1 MTFSDRLEAFEK
13 RITEL
18 EAENKRLHDTVAYLT
33 KQLFGKRSEKTSS
46 LSEGQVSLFDELAQ
60 IFNEVEDLADPKVA
74 EPNLQQE
81 AAKFAQKRY
90 KGQRKDQ
97 VKHLEHIKK
106 VYHLTAAER
115 SCKTCGADLV
125 VVGEEFVRSE
135 LEFIPA
141 QVRVID
147 FYRETLECR
156 PCRKGDKPYMKK
168 AELPDPVIL
177 HSLASPSTLAWIM
190 HQKFVNAIPLYRQEA
205 EWQML
210 GVTLSRA
217 TMSNWLMVAARDW
230 LLPVTE
236 HLRQE
241 LLKEKYLHVDETPIQ
256 VLQEEGRKNT
266 TESYM
271 WVYSTGQY
279 GDHPIRLFEY
289 QPGRGGNY
297 PKKFLKGFQGYLH
310 TDAYAGYDKVEKMI
324 RCYCWAHVR
333 RKFVDALPKDVQSA
347 EATIAAQGI
356 QFCNQLFEMEKA
368 LRGLPVDERYKERLA
383 KQIPMLEAF
392 WSWAKSSSQRIMP
405 KCKTSEALLYA
416 LKYKEGL
423 MNYLKDGNCS
433 ISNNLAE
440 NSIRPFTIGRKNWLF
455 SGSPRGAAASA
466 AIYSLVET
474 AKANGLSPH
483 HYLSHILEDL
493 PGLPFRQYPE
503 TLDRYLPWQP
513 EIQKKCASSK
523 TGK

>member
-1 MTFSDRLEAFEK
+1 MMFSDRLEAFEK

-46 LSEGQVSLFDELAQ
+46 LSQGLVSLFDELAPV
-60 IFNEVEDLADPKVA
+60 FNEAETEADPKVA
-74 EPNLQQE
+74 EPDLKQE
-81 AAKFAQKRY
+81 ADKFAKKRY
-90 KGQRKDQ
+90 PGQRKDQ
-97 VKHLEHIKK
+97 VKHLEHVKK
-106 VYHLTAAER
+106 IYRLIDEER
-115 SCKTCGADLV
+115 SCESCGTELV
-125 VVGEEFVRSE
+125 AVGEEFVRSE

-147 FYRETLECR
+147 YYRETLECR
-156 PCRKGDKPYMKK
+156 ACRKNDKPYMEK
-168 AELPDPVIL
+168 AEVPAPVIL

-190 HQKFVNAIPLYRQEA
+190 HQKFVNALPLYRQEA

-217 TMSNWLMVAARDW
+217 TMSNWLMVATRDW
-230 LLPVTE
+230 LLPVVNRL
-236 HLRQE
+236 HQE
-241 LLKEKYLHVDETPIQ
+241 LLKENYLHVDETPIQ

-279 GDHPIRLFEY
+279 GNHPIRLFEY
-289 QPGRGGNY
+289 QPGRGGSY
-297 PKKFLKGFQGYLH
+297 PKKFLRGFHGYLH
-310 TDAYAGYDKVEKMI
+310 TDAYAGYDKVEKII

-333 RKFVDALPKDVQSA
+333 RKFVDALPKDEKSP
-347 EATIAAQGI
+347 EATLAAQGI
-356 QFCNQLFEMEKA
+356 HYCNQLFEMEKV
-368 LRGLPVDERYKERLA
+368 LQGLSADERFEERLT
-383 KQIPMLEAF
+383 KQKPRLGAF
-392 WSWAKSSSQRIMP
+392 WAWAESSKNAVLP
-405 KCKTSEALLYA
+405 KGKTSEALLYA

-423 MNYLKDGNCS
+423 MNYLKDANCS

-455 SGSPRGAAASA
+455 SGSPKGATASA

-474 AKANGLSPH
+474 AKANGLTPH
-483 HYLSHILEDL
+483 RYLEYILGDL
-493 PGLPFRQYPE
+493 PGAPFRQYPE
-503 TLDRYLPWQP
+503 ILDDYLPWHP
-513 EIQKKCASSK
+513 DIQKKCSSNK

>member
-1 MTFSDRLEAFEK
+1 MTFSAQLEAFEK

-46 LSEGQVSLFDELAQ
+46 LSQGQVSLFDELPPV
-60 IFNEVEDLADPKVA
+60 FNEMEILADPKVA

-97 VKHLEHIKK
+97 IKHLEHVKK
-106 VYHLTAAER
+106 VYHLVDAGR
-115 SCKTCGADLV
+115 SCKTCDTELA

-147 FYRETLECR
+147 YYRETLECR
-156 PCRKGDKPYMKK
+156 SCRKNDKPYMEK
-168 AELPDPVIL
+168 AEVPDPVIL

-230 LLPVTE
+230 LIPVVNRL
-236 HLRQE
+236 HQE
-241 LLKEKYLHVDETPIQ
+241 LLKEKYLHADETPIQ

-279 GDHPIRLFEY
+279 GNHPIRLFEY
-289 QPGRGGNY
+289 QPGRGGHY
-297 PKKFLKGFQGYLH
+297 PKKFLKGFTGYMH
-310 TDAYAGYDKVEKMI
+310 TDGYTGYDKVEKII

-333 RKFVDALPKDVQSA
+333 RKFVDALPKDVQSP
-347 EATIAAQGI
+347 EVTLAAQGI
-356 QFCNQLFEMEKA
+356 QFCNQLFEMEKVFRD
-368 LRGLPVDERYKERLA
+368 LSQEERYKERLA
-383 KQIPMLEAF
+383 KQMPMLEAF
-392 WSWAKSSSQRIMP
+392 WAWAESSRQATPP
-405 KCKTSEALLYA
+405 KGKTSEALLYA
-416 LKYKEGL
+416 VKHKEGL

-455 SGSPRGAAASA
+455 SGSPKGAAASA

-483 HYLSHILEDL
+483 RYVEYILGDL
-493 PGLPFRQYPE
+493 PGIPFRQYPE
-503 TLDRYLPWQP
+503 ILDDYLPWNP
-513 EIQKKCASSK
+513 DIQKKCSSSK

>member
-1 MTFSDRLEAFEK
+1 MTFSDRMEAFEK

-18 EAENKRLHDTVAYLT
+18 EAENKRLHETVAYLT
-33 KQLFGKRSEKTSS
+33 KQLFGKHSEKTSS
-46 LSEGQVSLFDELAQ
+46 LSQGQVSLFDELPPV
-60 IFNEVEDLADPKVA
+60 FNEAETEADLKAVEPDLKLEAD
-74 EPNLQQE
+74 
-81 AAKFAQKRY
+81 KFAKKRY

-97 VKHLEHIKK
+97 IKHLERVKK
-106 VYHLTAAER
+106 VYRLIDEEC
-115 SCKTCGADLV
+115 SCETCATELV
-125 VVGEEFVRSE
+125 AVGEEFVRSE

-147 FYRETLECR
+147 YYRETLECR
-156 PCRKGDKPYMKK
+156 TCRKNDRPYMEK
-168 AELPDPVIL
+168 AEVPDPVIL

-190 HQKFVNAIPLYRQEA
+190 HQKFVNALPLYRQEA
-205 EWQML
+205 EWHML

-230 LLPVTE
+230 LLPVVQR
-236 HLRQE
+236 LQQE
-241 LLKEKYLHVDETPIQ
+241 LLKERYLHVDETPIQ

-279 GDHPIRLFEY
+279 GEHPIRLFEY

-324 RCYCWAHVR
+324 RYYCWAHVR
-333 RKFVDALPKDVQSA
+333 RKFVDALPKDVQSP
-347 EATIAAQGI
+347 EATLAAQGI
-356 QFCNQLFEMEKA
+356 QFCNQLFEMEKT
-368 LRGLPVDERYKERLA
+368 LRDLPVDERYQERLT
-383 KQIPMLEAF
+383 KQMPMLEAF
-392 WSWAKSSSQRIMP
+392 WSWAESSRQAILP

-423 MNYLKDGNCS
+423 MNYLKDGSCS

-455 SGSPRGAAASA
+455 SGSPKGAAASA

-483 HYLSHILEDL
+483 RYLEYLLGDL
-493 PGLPFRQYPE
+493 PGVPFRQYPE
-503 TLDRYLPWQP
+503 ILDDYLPWHP
-513 EIQKKCASSK
+513 DIQKKCSASK